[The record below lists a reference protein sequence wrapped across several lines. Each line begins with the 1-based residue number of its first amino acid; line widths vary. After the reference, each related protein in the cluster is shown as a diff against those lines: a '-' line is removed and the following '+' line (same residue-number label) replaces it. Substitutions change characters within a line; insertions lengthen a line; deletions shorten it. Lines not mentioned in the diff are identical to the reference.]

1 MCGIVGYFG
10 REIAGKEAIEMLKN
24 LEYRGYD
31 SWGISIKQKNGFFT
45 LKKVGKISQAKI
57 PKLPKAKIAI
67 LHSRWATHGNVT
79 AINAHPHF
87 SNNGKIVVVHNGI
100 IENYQELKEKLKK
113 EGFRFKTQTDTEVI
127 PNILQKN
134 LGTKKAT
141 KQDLL
146 LAMAKTVRELEGN
159 YALLIMHKDVDAI
172 FAARKGSPL
181 LAGIDKS
188 GNAFF
193 ASDISAFLKHTNDTI
208 FFNDGELAVADCS
221 GISFSDFALKP
232 IKKHAKKIALNISQ
246 LDKQGYPHYMIKE
259 IMEQRETVKEAITQ
273 NDEKIMDL
281 AKAINESFG
290 SYLIGCGTA
299 GRVALAGTYLFS
311 KIARKHVNFT
321 VASEFPNYIDFIKN
335 KSLVIAISQSG
346 ETADT
351 LEAIRAAKKKNA
363 KIMAIINSPGT
374 TMERL
379 SDYVLPVRVGIEKS
393 VASTKA
399 ATGQIAIL
407 ALLAY
412 ASVGKLKEGKHRLFH
427 ISDAINEM
435 LTDKLLDK
443 TKELAKRIKKNHSIY
458 IIGRGL
464 NYPIAL
470 ESAIKLQ
477 EIGYIHAEGFAAG
490 ELKHGP
496 LALIEKNTPCIAFVS
511 EDENK
516 KDILSNAMEVKARG
530 GFIIGIAPKNN
541 EIFNYWIKVPD
552 EKDLTMLINLIPI
565 QLLAYYLGVEKGHDV
580 DYPRNLAKCCTV
592 K

>member
-10 REIAGKEAIEMLKN
+10 REISGKDALDMLKN

-31 SWGISIKQKNGFFT
+31 SWGISIKQKSGFYT
-45 LKKVGKISQAKI
+45 YKKVGKISEAKI
-57 PKLPKAKIAI
+57 PVMPKARIAI

-79 AINAHPHF
+79 ELNAHPHF
-87 SNNGKIVVVHNGI
+87 SNDGKIAVVHNGI
-100 IENYQELKEKLKK
+100 IENYQELKRKLEKD
-113 EGFRFKTQTDTEVI
+113 GFKFKTQTDTEVI
-127 PNILQKN
+127 PNLIQKN
-134 LGTKKAT
+134 LGNKKAS

-146 LAMAKTVRELEGN
+146 LALIKTFKELEGH
-159 YALLIMHKDVDAI
+159 YALLILHKDVDAI
-172 FAARKGSPL
+172 FAARQGSPL
-181 LAGIDKS
+181 IAGIDS
-188 GNAFF
+188 SANVFF
-193 ASDISAFLKHTNDTI
+193 ASDVSAFLRHTNNSI
-208 FFNDGELAVADCS
+208 FFNDAELAVADS
-221 GISFSDFALKP
+221 FGLTFSDFNLKP
-232 IKKHAKKIALNISQ
+232 VKKQPSKVALDISN
-246 LDKQGYPHYMIKE
+246 LDKQGYPYYMIKE
-259 IMEQRETVKEAITQ
+259 IMEQRETIKQAIMQ
-273 NDEKIMDL
+273 SDEKIMEL
-281 AKAINESFG
+281 AKVINESFG

-311 KIARKHVNFT
+311 KITHKHVNFT

-351 LEAIRAAKKKNA
+351 LDAIKAAKKKKARIMSILNA
-363 KIMAIINSPGT
+363 PGT
-374 TMERL
+374 TMEHL
-379 SDYVLPVRVGIEKS
+379 SDYVLKIRVGIEKA

-399 ATGQIAIL
+399 ATGQLAIL

-412 ASVGKLKEGKHRLFH
+412 ASAGRLKEGKHELFH
-427 ISDAINEM
+427 VADVINEM
-435 LTDKLLDK
+435 LTDSLLNK
-443 TKELAKRIKKNHSIY
+443 TKELAKKIKNKNSIY

-477 EIGYIHAEGFAAG
+477 EIGYIHAEGFAGG

-516 KDILSNAMEVKARG
+516 KDILSNAAEVKARG

-541 EIFNYWIKVPD
+541 AVFNYWIKVMD
-552 EKDLTMLINLIPI
+552 ANDLTMIVNLIPV
-565 QLLAYYLGVEKGHDV
+565 QLLAYYLGVERGHDV
-580 DYPRNLAKCCTV
+580 DYPRNLAKSVTC

>member
-10 REIAGKEAIEMLKN
+10 REISGKDALDMLKN

-31 SWGISIKQKNGFFT
+31 SWGISIKQKNGIYT
-45 LKKVGKISQAKI
+45 YKKVGKISEAKI
-57 PKLPKAKIAI
+57 PVMPKARIAI

-79 AINAHPHF
+79 ELNAHPHF
-87 SNNGKIVVVHNGI
+87 SNNGKIAVVHNGI
-100 IENYQELKEKLKK
+100 IENYQELKKKLEKA
-113 EGFRFKTQTDTEVI
+113 GFRFKTQTDTEVI
-127 PNILQKN
+127 PNLIQKN
-134 LGTKKAT
+134 LGNKKAS

-146 LAMAKTVRELEGN
+146 LALTKTFMELEGH
-159 YALLIMHKDVDAI
+159 YALLILHKDVDAI
-172 FAARKGSPL
+172 FAARQGSPL
-181 LAGIDKS
+181 IAGIDS
-188 GNAFF
+188 SHNVFF
-193 ASDISAFLKHTNDTI
+193 ASDVSAFLRHTNNSI
-208 FFNDGELAVADCS
+208 FFNDAELAVVDSS
-221 GISFSDFALKP
+221 GLSFSDFNLKP
-232 IKKHAKKIALNISQ
+232 IKKQTSRVALDISN

-259 IMEQRETVKEAITQ
+259 IMEQRETIKQAMMQ
-273 NDEKIMDL
+273 SDEKIMEL

-311 KIARKHVNFT
+311 KITHKHVNFT

-351 LEAIRAAKKKNA
+351 LDAIKAAKKKKARIMSILNA
-363 KIMAIINSPGT
+363 PGT
-374 TMERL
+374 TMEHL
-379 SDYVLPVRVGIEKS
+379 SDYVLKIRVGIEKA

-399 ATGQIAIL
+399 ATGQLAIL

-412 ASVGKLKEGKHRLFH
+412 ASAGRLREGKHELFQVAD
-427 ISDAINEM
+427 SINEM
-435 LTDKLLDK
+435 LNDSLLHK
-443 TKELAKRIKKNHSIY
+443 TRELAKRIKNNNSIY

-477 EIGYIHAEGFAAG
+477 EIGYIHAEGFAGG

-496 LALIEKNTPCIAFVS
+496 LALIEKGTPCIAFVS

-516 KDILSNAMEVKARG
+516 KDILSNAAEVKARG

-541 EIFNYWIKVPD
+541 AIFDYWIKVPD
-552 EKDLTMLINLIPI
+552 ANDLTMIVNLIPV
-565 QLLAYYLGVEKGHDV
+565 QLLAYYLGVERGHNV
-580 DYPRNLAKCCTV
+580 DYPRNLAKSVTV
-592 K
+592 R